1 MKEVKHHAPY
11 SAKSSPLFS
20 TSLPGLVVVVEMM
33 MVVMVSM
40 VVVKNK
46 MMMAIKIV
54 WCGNLL
60 FRGNLGVLQ
69 QKVTK
74 ISFTYSPTLCP

>member
-1 MKEVKHHAPY
+1 MKVVKHHAPY

-46 MMMAIKIV
+46 VAMV
-54 WCGNLL
+54 
-60 FRGNLGVLQ
+60 
-69 QKVTK
+69 VTK
-74 ISFTYSPTLCP
+74 PTAASEDRREIS